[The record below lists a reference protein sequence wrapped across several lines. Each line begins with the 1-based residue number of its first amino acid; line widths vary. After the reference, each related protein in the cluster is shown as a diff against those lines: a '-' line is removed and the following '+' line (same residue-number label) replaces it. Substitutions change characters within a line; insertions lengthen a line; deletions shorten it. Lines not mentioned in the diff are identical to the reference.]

1 MPFTPGVVVEVRA
14 EDAAA
19 SIEVDFWVMM
29 RQLLLMMLMTMLLA
43 VVEGVGQGKYVY
55 IYI

>member
-1 MPFTPGVVVEVRA
+1 MLFTPGVVVEVRA

>member
-29 RQLLLMMLMTMLLA
+29 RQLLLMRLMTMLLA